1 MARSRSTSKQPRRG
15 ASTISKPSPKQTSV
29 PVPVTPKPTGV
40 AQPAGVAQPQQPG
53 LIGQMASTAAGV
65 AVGST
70 IGHTLGSGIGSLFGG
85 GSNPEP
91 SVAPEQP
98 QYNAQTYPQPNNQGF
113 QGSNPAVSG
122 ASCEV
127 DAKALTKCLEQN
139 GHKIELCHWYLENL
153 KACQEM
159 ARQF

>member
-1 MARSRSTSKQPRRG
+1 MPRSRSTGKQQKRG
-15 ASTISKPSPKQTSV
+15 ASTLSKPTPPPAPPKQASV
-29 PVPVTPKPTGV
+29 PTTVPPKPT
-40 AQPAGVAQPQQPG
+40 GVAQPQQPG
-53 LIGQMASTAAGV
+53 LFGQMASTAAGV

-85 GSNPEP
+85 GGGSEP
-91 SVAPEQP
+91 TASEQP
-98 QYNAQTYPQPNNQGF
+98 QQNAQTYSQPGYQGF
-113 QGSNPAVSG
+113 QGSNPAVGG